1 MNRGWIEYAVA
12 GLVLTIATAGVL
24 MLIVAPSDRS
34 AVLFAAAVSYPVQ
47 LVAFAVLVA
56 VRDNAQLFML
66 GWVGGMVLRFAT
78 VGAVVMFL
86 SRTSMFPRRPAL
98 LSLIG
103 FVFMLTLLE
112 SVFLRRV
119 RDTP

>member
-1 MNRGWIEYAVA
+1 MKAWREYAVA
-12 GLVLTIATAGVL
+12 GFVLTLVSAGVL
-24 MLIVAPSDRS
+24 LLVVAPSSRG
-34 AVLFAAAVSYPVQ
+34 AVMFAAAVSYAVQ
-47 LVAFAVLVA
+47 LVAFAILVK

-66 GWVGGMVLRFAT
+66 GWAGGMVLRFAT
-78 VGAVVMFL
+78 VGVVAL
-86 SRTSMFPRRPAL
+86 IVTRTGMFPRRTAL